1 MEETK
6 IKKTKKPAEMKR
18 TSYILVRLTD
28 KEKDELK
35 KLAYSRGLDIS
46 EYVRLKVFGKGK

>member
-6 IKKTKKPAEMKR
+6 IKKAKKPAEMKR

-28 KEKDELK
+28 EEKDELK

-46 EYVRLKVFGKGK
+46 EYVRLKIFGKGK